1 MEELI
6 RLNENGGD
14 FPIDA
19 RELHE
24 KLFDGQE
31 HFTRFN
37 DWINNRIKDY
47 GFVEGQDFYSELSK
61 STGGRRAV
69 EYHLT
74 IDMGKELAMLENNEK
89 GRMVRKY
96 FIAVEKAFRQTN
108 AIKLVSKEVRRELTD
123 ALRDSGLNEK
133 MHGFGYKTFTDLVY
147 KMVIGMSAKQFR
159 TALNLP
165 KDANVREHISEFQ
178 RQQVAKIERAVQ
190 SFIDCGFDYNEIK
203 SMLESKALS
212 TNKVGL
218 LS

>member
-6 RLNENGGD
+6 RLNENGGE

-47 GFVEGQDFYSELSK
+47 GFVEGQDFYSEFSK

-89 GRMVRKY
+89 GRIVRKY

-159 TALNLP
+159 VALNLP
-165 KDANVREHISEFQ
+165 KDANVREYISEFQ

-203 SMLESKALS
+203 QMLESKALP
-212 TNKVGL
+212 TNKIGL

>member
-6 RLNENGGD
+6 RLNQNGGE

-24 KLFDGQE
+24 KLDVQ
-31 HFTRFN
+31 TRF
-37 DWINNRIKDY
+37 DIWLNRRIEDY
-47 GFVEGQDFYSELSK
+47 GFALNRDFCTNLSK
-61 STGGRRAV
+61 STGGRCAT
-69 EYHLT
+69 EYSLT

-159 TALNLP
+159 VALNLP
-165 KDANVREHISEFQ
+165 KDANVREYISEFQ
-178 RQQVAKIERAVQ
+178 RQQVAKIERAIQ

-203 SMLESKALS
+203 SMLE
-212 TNKVGL
+212 NKTMKKLG
-218 LS
+218 